1 MQRSTDTDSALYLPG
16 GDMSS
21 LQLLQESVYGDTV
34 DYRRGSP
41 HLAHWQLYDRLTAML
56 RREVH
61 NLAAHG
67 LPLDVLEVG
76 AGHGGYTEPALAAG
90 CQVTAVEMSRH
101 SLATLRERYSTN
113 TDLRLVLDAD
123 GSLKDV
129 TESFS
134 LVLCVSVLHHI
145 PDYLQFLD
153 EATKRLRPGGTLL
166 TLQDPLWFSRTR
178 PAVRIFDRAAFY
190 GWRLGQGDLRKGMS
204 TLVRRLRGVYDE
216 ENPSDMVE
224 YHVIRQGVDE
234 QAIVT
239 LLARRFESV
248 DLRPYWSNQSGL
260 GQRSGELLGI
270 KNTFGV
276 VARGFRS
283 E

>member
-1 MQRSTDTDSALYLPG
+1 L
-16 GDMSS
+16 SS
-21 LQLLQESVYGDTV
+21 PQLLQEAVYGDGV

-41 HLAHWQLYDRLTAML
+41 HLAHWQLYDRLTTVL
-56 RREVH
+56 RREIRD
-61 NLAAHG
+61 LAAHD
-67 LPLDVLEVG
+67 LSLDVLEVG

-90 CQVTAVEMSRH
+90 CRVTAVEMSRP

-113 TDLRLVLDAD
+113 ADLRLLLDAD
-123 GSLKDV
+123 GTLKDV
-129 TESFS
+129 GGSFS

-153 EATKRLRPGGTLL
+153 DATKRLRPGGTLL

-178 PAVRIFDRAAFY
+178 PAVRVFDRAAFY
-190 GWRLGQGDLRKGMS
+190 GWRLGQGDLRRGMK
-204 TLVRRLRGVYDE
+204 TVIRRLRGIYDE
-216 ENPSDMVE
+216 DNPSDMVE

-234 QAIVT
+234 QAIMT
-239 LLARRFESV
+239 LLEGRFRSV
-248 DLRPYWSNQSGL
+248 DLLPYWSNQSGL
-260 GQRSGELLGI
+260 GQRSGDLLGI

-276 VARGFRS
+276 VARGFRP